1 MHIYP
6 KNIISALTGVAV
18 YVQEKLMVT
27 RRDDLEIDT
36 VEALR
41 LEVSLP
47 KSRGFLVGT
56 FYRPDCSS
64 KYYDKDFM
72 VKFNMLDIAAA
83 ENKELIVLGDFNCCF
98 MPNKRKSTDC
108 EKLKGFVQ
116 ILGF

>member
-1 MHIYP
+1 
-6 KNIISALTGVAV
+6 
-18 YVQEKLMVT
+18 MVT

-36 VEALR
+36 VEALW

-72 VKFNMLDIAAA
+72 VKFNNMLDIAAA

-108 EKLKGFVQ
+108 EKLKALFKYLDFKQLISSPTRITQ
-116 ILGF
+116 IFAIIN